1 LKKKIS
7 EVNKNEKHNNTKF
20 QLLFDILEKL
30 KIDGKPPSQL
40 EKKSQPENL
49 LNNKNKEQTN
59 QTSNSYNIEKIENK
73 SFEERSI
80 KNPIN
85 IEKIINKSNNMGIT
99 SSVVNKNNI
108 TKLVNNN
115 EEGENI
121 TNKELYN
128 IIKNLKTNEIIDFE
142 ALPIV
147 LHKKNNIDI
156 QLIPPSLYKDEKYFT
171 EEEKQLQNKFYLCF
185 IDIFMKE
192 IAVNKKKK
200 ITNDELKVIMNDVV
214 KEELKQFLKKG
225 KIKLK

>member
-1 LKKKIS
+1 
-7 EVNKNEKHNNTKF
+7 
-20 QLLFDILEKL
+20 
-30 KIDGKPPSQL
+30 
-40 EKKSQPENL
+40 
-49 LNNKNKEQTN
+49 
-59 QTSNSYNIEKIENK
+59 
-73 SFEERSI
+73 
-80 KNPIN
+80 
-85 IEKIINKSNNMGIT
+85 MGIT

-192 IAVNKKKK
+192 IAVNKKKRK
-200 ITNDELKVIMNDVV
+200 SLMMNS
-214 KEELKQFLKKG
+214 
-225 KIKLK
+225 KLL

>member
-1 LKKKIS
+1 
-7 EVNKNEKHNNTKF
+7 
-20 QLLFDILEKL
+20 LFDILEKL
-30 KIDGKPPSQL
+30 KTDKKNPLPDQP
-40 EKKSQPENL
+40 EKKSQPGNL
-49 LNNKNKEQTN
+49 QSPKNIEQTN
-59 QTSNSYNIEKIENK
+59 QTFNTYNIEKMENK

-85 IEKIINKSNNMGIT
+85 IEKTI
-99 SSVVNKNNI
+99 NKNNNVGTVLPI
-108 TKLVNNN
+108 VNNVKLVNNN
-115 EEGENI
+115 EEGKNI
-121 TNKELYN
+121 KNKELYN

-142 ALPIV
+142 ALPVI
-147 LHKKNNIDI
+147 LCKKNNIDT

-192 IAVNKKKK
+192 IAVNENKK
-200 ITNDELKVIMNDVV
+200 ITNDEIKIIMNEGI